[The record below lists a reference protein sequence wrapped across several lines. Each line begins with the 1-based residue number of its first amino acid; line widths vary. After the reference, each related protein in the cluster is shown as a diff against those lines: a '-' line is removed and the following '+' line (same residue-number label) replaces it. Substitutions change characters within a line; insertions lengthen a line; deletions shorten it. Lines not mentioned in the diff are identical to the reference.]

1 MRGAPPC
8 PLGGKVCFSAR
19 AGVTPLVGSE
29 PAAPFSWTAWI
40 SREANLALERRGLR
54 LPWTTRAAWV
64 NGRDACPPARRVY
77 GTGGGS
83 NVSRRSVRLPPVRRW
98 VADGVPTSTGWRVRR
113 PEGGSRPRVSRPV
126 EFAGHRG
133 HIGGVRNGGVGRTKT
148 TRRFRHTHAL
158 SPQDPPHA
166 GRMVTGHV
174 TRPLH
179 PKVLVL
185 WPGSHPCHATATP
198 PAPSCHRG
206 LGPSS
211 SQSEQTAPPPNF
223 QGGSNYTPPPAP
235 RPPATRNP
243 QPLFLWRVLVGKW
256 GNKRPPVVGPS
267 SRQRRT
273 GPRRTP
279 TTPSSRCGLQ

>member
-126 EFAGHRG
+126 ELAGHRG

-185 WPGSHPCHATATP
+185 
-198 PAPSCHRG
+198 
-206 LGPSS
+206 
-211 SQSEQTAPPPNF
+211 
-223 QGGSNYTPPPAP
+223 
-235 RPPATRNP
+235 
-243 QPLFLWRVLVGKW
+243 
-256 GNKRPPVVGPS
+256 
-267 SRQRRT
+267 
-273 GPRRTP
+273 
-279 TTPSSRCGLQ
+279 